1 MTPTSIPTLERS
13 RAAESMLAALSTD
26 VSDYRALDEAALL
39 ELNRVLAAAEVSL
52 GAVRAVV
59 AGEIA
64 HRSRGALGSEGLAQR
79 SGFRTVEQFIKI
91 STGSTARDAATSL
104 KAGILLSEIADEG
117 LIDELTGEVAQPTQ
131 PWLRPVA
138 TALAAGTLSI
148 AASESIRNGL
158 GLPNSA
164 VTTETLSGA
173 AEQLCAEAAAGV
185 DPDRLF
191 RRARELRDDLDLG
204 GVKIRE
210 EEKRQLRGFTLFAR
224 PNGTGRGTW
233 EMDPETFV
241 QAKDLYDRMTSPKNG
256 GVRFVAGD
264 QAGSGNSASANP
276 MLTDST
282 LADSI
287 LADSILADE
296 RTIAQLA
303 SDGFLQLL
311 RQGADA
317 DTSFMLGTGA
327 PVIRITA
334 TRKAIDRGAGVG
346 GGAGFGAG
354 LGAGFGAGLGRLEGA
369 ADPVSIET
377 VQRMLCTG
385 KSISVIFD
393 ELGNAVESG
402 SAGEPGGPL
411 EMSQP
416 GQSGQSA
423 TDAEPGREQRL
434 FSKRQREILAVK
446 FGGCMDPNC
455 ERPPSFCEAHH
466 IQHWRRDRGKTLV
479 NNGILLC
486 RYHHLKY
493 HNEGWEIRRDEL
505 SPSNLSPSDFG
516 QYWLIPPVSRDVEQ
530 TPILM
535 PSKSAA
541 MRDLWR
547 ERDAG

>member
-1 MTPTSIPTLERS
+1 VTS
-13 RAAESMLAALSTD
+13 
-26 VSDYRALDEAALL
+26 V
-39 ELNRVLAAAEVSL
+39 
-52 GAVRAVV
+52 
-59 AGEIA
+59 
-64 HRSRGALGSEGLAQR
+64 
-79 SGFRTVEQFIKI
+79 
-91 STGSTARDAATSL
+91 
-104 KAGILLSEIADEG
+104 KAGILLGEIADEG
-117 LIDELTGEVAQPTQ
+117 LIDELTGEVAQATQ

-138 TALAAGTLSI
+138 TALAAGMLSI

-164 VTTETLSGA
+164 ITAETLSGA
-173 AEQLCAEAAAGV
+173 AEQLCAEAAAGI

-204 GVKIRE
+204 GVRVRE

-264 QAGSGNSASANP
+264 RAGDAR
-276 MLTDST
+276 ST
-282 LADSI
+282 

-296 RTIAQLA
+296 RTVAQLA

-317 DTSFMLGTGA
+317 DTRFMLGTGA

-334 TRKAIDRGAGVG
+334 TRKAIDRGAGPGVGVG
-346 GGAGFGAG
+346 GGAG
-354 LGAGFGAGLGRLEGA
+354 LGAGLGTGGGAGLGRLEGA

-402 SAGEPGGPL
+402 
-411 EMSQP
+411 M
-416 GQSGQSA
+416 
-423 TDAEPGREQRL
+423 EQRL

-446 FGGCMDPNC
+446 FGGCMDPDC

-466 IQHWRRDRGKTLV
+466 IQHWKRDHGKTVV

-505 SPSNLSPSDFG
+505 GPNELRPSELGPSDLG
-516 QYWLIPPVSRDVEQ
+516 QYWLIPPVTRDAEQ
-530 TPILM
+530 TPIPM

>member
-1 MTPTSIPTLERS
+1 MAPTSIPTLERS

-39 ELNRVLAAAEVSL
+39 ELNRVFAAANVSL

-64 HRSRGALGSEGLAQR
+64 HRSRSALGSEGLAQR

-91 STGSTARDAATSL
+91 STGSTARDAVTSV
-104 KAGILLSEIADEG
+104 KAGVLLSEIADEG
-117 LIDELTGEVAQPTQ
+117 LIDELTGAVAQPTQ

-138 TALAAGTLSI
+138 TALGAGTLSI

-173 AEQLCAEAAAGV
+173 ADQLCAEAAAGV

-264 QAGSGNSASANP
+264 RTGSENSTPANP
-276 MLTDST
+276 KLTDSV
-282 LADSI
+282 

-296 RTIAQLA
+296 RTVAQLA

-311 RQGADA
+311 RQGAEA

-334 TRKAIDRGAGVG
+334 TRKAIDRGAGPGVGPGVG
-346 GGAGFGAG
+346 GS
-354 LGAGFGAGLGRLEGA
+354 AGLGRLEGA

-402 SAGEPGGPL
+402 L
-411 EMSQP
+411 
-416 GQSGQSA
+416 
-423 TDAEPGREQRL
+423 EQRL

-466 IQHWRRDRGKTLV
+466 IQHWKRDRGRTLV
-479 NNGILLC
+479 SNGILLC

-505 SPSNLSPSDFG
+505 GPNGLGPSNLGPSDFG
-516 QYWLIPPVSRDVEQ
+516 QYWLIPPVSRDAEQ
-530 TPILM
+530 TPIQM

>member
-26 VSDYRALDEAALL
+26 VSDYRALEEAALL
-39 ELNRVLAAAEVSL
+39 ELNRVFAAADVSL
-52 GAVRAVV
+52 GAVRAVI

-64 HRSRGALGSEGLAQR
+64 HRSRAALGSEGLAQR

-91 STGSTARDAATSL
+91 STGSTARDAVTSV

-117 LIDELTGEVAQPTQ
+117 LIDELTGEVAQATQ
-131 PWLRPVA
+131 PWLRAVA

-173 AEQLCAEAAAGV
+173 AQQLCAEAAAGV

-204 GVKIRE
+204 GVKVRE

-241 QAKDLYDRMTSPKNG
+241 QAKELYDRMTSPKNG

-264 QAGSGNSASANP
+264 RAGGANS
-276 MLTDST
+276 T
-282 LADSI
+282 

-296 RTIAQLA
+296 RTVAQLA

-334 TRKAIDRGAGVG
+334 TRKAIDRGTGPGVG
-346 GGAGFGAG
+346 PGAGG
-354 LGAGFGAGLGRLEGA
+354 GAGLGRLEGA

-385 KSISVIFD
+385 KSMSMIFD
-393 ELGNAVESG
+393 ESGNAAES
-402 SAGEPGGPL
+402 
-411 EMSQP
+411 
-416 GQSGQSA
+416 
-423 TDAEPGREQRL
+423 GREQRL

-466 IQHWRRDRGKTLV
+466 IQHWKRDRGRTLV
-479 NNGILLC
+479 DNGILLC

-493 HNEGWEIRRDEL
+493 HNGGWEIRRDEL
-505 SPSNLSPSDFG
+505 GPSNFGPGDLG
-516 QYWLIPPVSRDVEQ
+516 QYWLIPPVSRDSEQ

-535 PSKSAA
+535 PNKSAA